1 MSIVTEVIDLIMDA
15 IAATFTGL
23 GTSLTVL
30 WSSLI
35 YDATTGFT
43 VFAQWM
49 LVFVGFSIGLGILY
63 AVLRKVL

>member
-1 MSIVTEVIDLIMDA
+1 MSIVSEVIALIMEA
-15 IAATFTGL
+15 ISATFTGL

-35 YDATTGFT
+35 YDATTGLT
-43 VFAQWM
+43 VFAEWM
-49 LVFVGFSIGLGILY
+49 LVFVGFSIGMGILY